1 MLIILME
8 LTNLLQGV
16 CLNAELLGK
25 LQISY
30 LSKKKGCPRLLK
42 TELSW
47 SAPNETLFVVNETLK

>member
-30 LSKKKGCPRLLK
+30 LSKKRA
-42 TELSW
+42 
-47 SAPNETLFVVNETLK
+47 APDFSKLNYLGQPQTQPYLW